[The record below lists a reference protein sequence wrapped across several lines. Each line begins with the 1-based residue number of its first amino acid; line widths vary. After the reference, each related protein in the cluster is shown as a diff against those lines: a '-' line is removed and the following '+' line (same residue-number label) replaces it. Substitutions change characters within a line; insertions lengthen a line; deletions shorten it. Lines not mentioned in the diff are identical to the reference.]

1 MTADASVRAL
11 RADARR
17 NQAQLL
23 AAARDVFVERG
34 PGVSLD
40 EVARRAGVGIAT
52 LYRRFPDR
60 AALLHA
66 VVLDA
71 LEQTRRIAEDA
82 LAEESDPFDALTRY
96 LHAALD
102 VRVSAVIPLVLDK
115 LDLED
120 AELQPARAA
129 AARAVERI
137 VDAAHRAGT
146 LPADITFADVGMLL
160 VRLSRPLPG
169 PIAPELNDR
178 LAHRHLDLFI
188 EGLRPMGRRR
198 RLSGPALSRED
209 LLRLRQAAG
218 PAG

>member
-1 MTADASVRAL
+1 MTADVSVRAL

-60 AALLHA
+60 AALLQA

-82 LAEESDPFDALTRY
+82 LAEEADPFDALTRY

-115 LDLED
+115 LDLDD
-120 AELQPARAA
+120 AELRPARAA

-188 EGLRPMGRRR
+188 EGLRPKGRRR

-209 LLRLRQAAG
+209 LLRLRQAGG
-218 PAG
+218 PEG